1 MDRAQRGKSGSI
13 AIPAFLHRP
22 AMGVHNDARS
32 AARIAALIEI
42 GPVAGAASAGLVF
55 AALRY
60 DQARAGRAVRPSAA
74 MIERRFGVAGNK
86 GSSLPLCR
94 GWTVSAAFRF
104 LPWRSGGIP
113 GLSSLHVVPQV
124 VFCPLPSLASRG

>member
-42 GPVAGAASAGLVF
+42 GPVAGAASAGLV
-55 AALRY
+55 
-60 DQARAGRAVRPSAA
+60 
-74 MIERRFGVAGNK
+74 VA
-86 GSSLPLCR
+86 
-94 GWTVSAAFRF
+94 
-104 LPWRSGGIP
+104 
-113 GLSSLHVVPQV
+113 
-124 VFCPLPSLASRG
+124 